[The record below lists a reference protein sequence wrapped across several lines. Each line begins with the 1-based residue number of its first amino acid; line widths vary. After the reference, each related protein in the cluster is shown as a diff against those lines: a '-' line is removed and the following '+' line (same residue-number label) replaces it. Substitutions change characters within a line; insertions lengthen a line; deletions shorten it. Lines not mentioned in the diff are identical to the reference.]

1 MICKTKKVNLSSS
14 NRETFAD
21 SAGFQGEI
29 RRSVLDMLYVRH
41 SDEDVNNVDG

>member
-1 MICKTKKVNLSSS
+1 MIYKTKRVSLSSS

-21 SAGFQGEI
+21 SAGLQGKI

-41 SDEDVNNVDG
+41 SGGDVNNADG